1 MYRRINDR
9 CGDESAPHRSG
20 LVASLLRRIPDSNY
34 GPIAGVTTIAAHP
47 EAKRSLHMST
57 GALAVDNESHVVA
70 SVAAAHGLPMTA
82 VRVIVDPAIR
92 PLPAVALAAV
102 RANGTIDLAALIRAT
117 VKQPSEL
124 SMLLRT
130 ALDALIGFAALLR
143 YRRLLGP
150 GLGLPSLQSCKP
162 EPSSSIAFSDLRL
175 G

>member
-70 SVAAAHGLPMTA
+70 NVAAAHVLPITA
-82 VRVIVDPAIR
+82 VRVIVDPAAR
-92 PLPAVALAAV
+92 
-102 RANGTIDLAALIRAT
+102 
-117 VKQPSEL
+117 S
-124 SMLLRT
+124 
-130 ALDALIGFAALLR
+130 
-143 YRRLLGP
+143 
-150 GLGLPSLQSCKP
+150 LPSLWLRCVQTGQSI
-162 EPSSSIAFSDLRL
+162 SLH
-175 G
+175 